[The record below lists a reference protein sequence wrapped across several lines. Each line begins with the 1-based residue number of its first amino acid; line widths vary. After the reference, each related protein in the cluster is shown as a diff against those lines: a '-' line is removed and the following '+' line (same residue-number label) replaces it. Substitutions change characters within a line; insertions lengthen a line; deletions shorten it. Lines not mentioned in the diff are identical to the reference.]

1 MIMVFAIIKSN
12 FGSDIMQE
20 SKYYYQGIPL
30 SKYCKE
36 NNINI
41 STVRGRIWKKRNS
54 KKYENYSLD
63 QIIEEVIRAYGT
75 STKYKYNGMSL
86 RQYCLKNN
94 IVYDTILD
102 RIYVLKEK
110 NKDLSNDDLINLALN
125 EFENSNYKFFYEG
138 IPLVEYCKKNP
149 EIKYPTIKTFIYTNR
164 EKYPSLSDEEIIKM
178 YIDKAH
184 KGIYKYYYLGIPLK
198 EYCENN
204 NLNYKNIISYIGTY
218 KDTDSYKDLS
228 DDELI
233 EKIMDQYEP
242 FSPKYMYK
250 GTTLRDYCIKNDISY
265 YSVLTYIKRK
275 IKKGNN
281 KTIDELIEEGINTL
295 NKYGVIYYYNGIPLI
310 DYAKENNLN
319 VHSIRVSILKKK
331 NKSNRPLQEII
342 NECVETYKKYYID
355 GITLPTYCKKV
366 GLNYSTVLNMYI
378 TKYSDK
384 DIPASDALKEIIK
397 YYIENPPQKTKYYFG
412 DQSLVDFC
420 DKNGYPY
427 KAIYNRIR
435 FLTSQELDGQELIE
449 AAIKKYEKRLH
460 IDKINNVFAS
470 LDKITEDKAKELCDF
485 LKISYENVLEL
496 LEMDFSYK
504 QAINLIW
511 YFSDKTDEN
520 GLRIITDNKLS
531 EEFGLVEDIKS
542 NKSGENFSVYDLIG
556 IYKSELYDSRNK
568 LIEKQTNYI
577 KNTINTLCTAY
588 NIKLNTPLYEEF
600 ESELKYYLLLV
611 IKRSNL
617 NKEGQII
624 KYMDLTVKG
633 YFRKYLKK
641 YKYSHSA
648 LSLDSAKFSSDKGTK
663 KEKALINY
671 VSDKTNPY
679 DNIEKKEFSS
689 KMMSVL
695 SNLEKED
702 LSFVILRFQ
711 ENYSYEE
718 LSDYLGISK
727 EEVIQKEME
736 LLSKLKENDN
746 IKVLSK
752 QKKN

>member
-1 MIMVFAIIKSN
+1 
-12 FGSDIMQE
+12 MQE
-20 SKYYYQGIPL
+20 SKYSYQGIPI
-30 SKYCKE
+30 SEYCK
-36 NNINI
+36 NNNLNVNTI
-41 STVRGRIWKKRNS
+41 RGRIWKKLHN
-54 KKYENYSLD
+54 KKYAEYSIQEIVD
-63 QIIEEVIRAYGT
+63 MVIETSGT
-75 STKYKYNGMSL
+75 SIKYMYKGISL
-86 RQYCLKNN
+86 RQYCLNNKINIATINSRIKN
-94 IVYDTILD
+94 L
-102 RIYVLKEK
+102 RK
-110 NKDLSNDDLINLALN
+110 SNPELNNNELVTLAVE
-125 EFENSNYKFFYEG
+125 EFENGNYKFFYEG

-178 YIDKAH
+178 YIDKVH

-198 EYCENN
+198 QYCEEN
-204 NLNYKNIISYIGTY
+204 NLNYRNIITFINRY
-218 KDTDSYKDLS
+218 KNEDEYKNLNE
-228 DDELI
+228 DELI
-233 EKIMDQYEP
+233 EKIMEKYEP

-281 KTIDELIEEGINTL
+281 KTIDELIEEGINTI

-319 VHSIRVSILKKK
+319 VHSIRVSIFKKK

-342 NECVETYKKYYID
+342 NECVEAYKKYYID

-366 GLNYSTVLNMYI
+366 GLNYSTVLKRYI

-496 LEMDFSYK
+496 LEIDFSYK

-531 EEFGLVEDIKS
+531 EVFGLVEDIKS

-577 KNTINTLCTAY
+577 KHTINTLCTAY

-617 NKEGQII
+617 NKEGQIV

-648 LSLDSAKFSSDKGTK
+648 RSLDSAKYSSDKGTK

-689 KMMSVL
+689 KMMSIL
-695 SNLEKED
+695 SKLEKED
-702 LSFVILRFQ
+702 LNFVILRFQ

-718 LSDYLGISK
+718 LSDYLNMDIEKVK
-727 EEVIQKEME
+727 EKEME
-736 LLSKLKENDN
+736 ILSLLKNNDKVKYLKKEKIN
-746 IKVLSK
+746 
-752 QKKN
+752 